1 MDGEKLAEL
10 ERMRRHWC
18 SLSDASSEDA
28 GGHPFL
34 AFLAR
39 LGVCG
44 IDDTLLLCA
53 QLRSAFDHAETT
65 LESSLT
71 AGG

>member
-53 QLRSAFDHAETT
+53 QLRSAFDQAEGQ
-65 LESSLT
+65 SSLT